1 MQLALVLLV
10 LVPAQTEYP
19 KGEMLVEAAAL
30 KAAQTTKGTI
40 FDVRS
45 EKEFV
50 AGHIPGAISINVA
63 ELSKAFATVTEP
75 KAIGTMLGKL
85 GVDATKPVVIYGDDV
100 LQSARCWFLLR
111 ALGLNKVRLINGGWA
126 AWKAADGSVST
137 ENPKVAEKLVKAMLD
152 EKRYATKDFV
162 LNAIKN
168 KSAQIMDARSDKEF
182 CGDAGAA
189 KRRGAIPGAVH
200 LEWSNFVEKESQRFK
215 PASELAKLLN
225 DAGIDPSKPVIT
237 YCQSGGRAAVAA
249 FVVELMGGKDV
260 RNYYRSWAEWGNADD
275 TPVEKGK
282 KK

>member
-1 MQLALVLLV
+1 MQSAWVLLMF
-10 LVPAQTEYP
+10 LPAQAQYP

-30 KAAQTTKGTI
+30 KAMQATDCTI
-40 FDVRS
+40 LDVRS
-45 EKEFV
+45 EKEFF
-50 AGHIPGAISINVA
+50 AGHVPGANSVNMA

-75 KAIGTMLGKL
+75 KAIGMTLGKL
-85 GVDATKPVVIYGDDV
+85 GIDATRPIVVYGDDV
-100 LQSARCWFLLR
+100 LQSARCWFLIR
-111 ALGLNKVRLINGGWA
+111 AWGLSNVRLLNGGWA
-126 AWKAADGSVST
+126 AWKAAEGQVST
-137 ENPKVAEKLVKAMLD
+137 DSPKVTEKLVKAMLD

-168 KSAQIMDARSDKEF
+168 KSAQIMDARSEKEF
-182 CGDAGAA
+182 CGEAGAA

-215 PASELAKLLN
+215 PASELTKLLQ
-225 DAGIDPSKPVIT
+225 DAGIDPTKPVIT

-260 RNYYRSWAEWGNADD
+260 RNYYRSWAEWGNAED

-282 KK
+282 K